1 MNNQITVKGLNFVPF
16 ISEEQIETRIKSLAE
31 EICADYAH
39 NEPLFIGVLNGAFI
53 FAAELFK
60 QITIPAK
67 ITFVKLASYSATAS
81 SGTIEEILGLD
92 ADIVNKHLIVLEDIV
107 DTGLTMSE
115 LLKTLK
121 EFQPA
126 SIKVATLLHKPEAA
140 KKEVNLDYV
149 GFAIENKFVVGYGL
163 DYEGYG
169 RNLNSI
175 YILAE

>member
-1 MNNQITVKGLNFVPF
+1 MNNQITIKDLNFVPF
-16 ISEEQIETRIKSLAE
+16 ISEEEIQSRIKILAE
-31 EICADYAH
+31 AISSDYADK
-39 NEPLFIGVLNGAFI
+39 EPLFIGVLNGAFI
-53 FAAELFK
+53 FAAQLFK

-67 ITFVKLASYSATAS
+67 ITFVKLASYTATAS
-81 SGTIEEILGLD
+81 TGTIEEILGLD
-92 ADIVNKHLIVLEDIV
+92 ADIANRHLIILEDIV

-140 KKEVNLDYV
+140 KKQVTIDYV

-163 DYEGYG
+163 DYDGYG